1 MTNDQSATPKR
12 LSLEE
17 VQAIFD
23 RSPVMGFMG
32 LEVLAV
38 DHEREEIVI
47 RMPMRPEF
55 ERKAGTQQFHGG
67 PIASFIDITG
77 DFAIGM
83 MVGGG
88 VPTIN
93 LRVDYL
99 RPAVGKALTGMARVR
114 RQGRTVALVDI
125 EVKDEQDRL
134 VAIGRGTYSP
144 QLG

>member
-1 MTNDQSATPKR
+1 MTSDHGATPKR

-23 RSPVMGFMG
+23 RSPVMSFMG

-88 VPTIN
+88 VPTVHGGEKVVHGSGGVV
-93 LRVDYL
+93 L
-99 RPAVGKALTGMARVR
+99 P
-114 RQGRTVALVDI
+114 
-125 EVKDEQDRL
+125 
-134 VAIGRGTYSP
+134 RGAPKGS
-144 QLG
+144 QWLA